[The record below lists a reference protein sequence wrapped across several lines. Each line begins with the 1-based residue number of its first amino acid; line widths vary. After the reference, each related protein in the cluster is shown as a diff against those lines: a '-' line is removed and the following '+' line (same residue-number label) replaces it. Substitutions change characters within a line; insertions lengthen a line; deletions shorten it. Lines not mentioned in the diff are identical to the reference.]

1 MKLKNNREQKEE
13 LQNPTKSVFFY
24 LRHAYITSLCTQYI
38 LHQYFEA
45 HTKNEGIPIGR
56 YVTRLPGMAQG
67 NAKDEAV
74 PYSWADNKART

>member
-13 LQNPTKSVFFY
+13 LQNPIKSVFSTCAM
-24 LRHAYITSLCTQYI
+24 RTSLCTRYI

-74 PYSWADNKART
+74 PYSGEDNKART